1 MAAVSSESVDTITA
15 SHTPLSRAGTIV
27 YASIGWPC
35 SARTFLPGTRFEPWR
50 AGMRATADGIKSAGP
65 PPHSSRTAAGPA
77 LHVTGI
83 MVDVNRLQI
92 GVDVERL
99 RARLAPSIAR
109 LTQPSKWH
117 VRLAA
122 VSAAVDHGDAGL
134 DASDKGHGTVDV
146 LRVDRGSETEWR
158 VVRQRD
164 RLVKNLHA

>member
-1 MAAVSSESVDTITA
+1 MF
-15 SHTPLSRAGTIV
+15 R
-27 YASIGWPC
+27 
-35 SARTFLPGTRFEPWR
+35 
-50 AGMRATADGIKSAGP
+50 
-65 PPHSSRTAAGPA
+65 
-77 LHVTGI
+77 I
-83 MVDVNRLQI
+83 MVDVHRLQI

-99 RARLAPSIAR
+99 RASLAPSIAR

-164 RLVKNLHA
+164 RLIKILHAVEARNRPEQLAARNLVVRADMLDDRRRDEIAV